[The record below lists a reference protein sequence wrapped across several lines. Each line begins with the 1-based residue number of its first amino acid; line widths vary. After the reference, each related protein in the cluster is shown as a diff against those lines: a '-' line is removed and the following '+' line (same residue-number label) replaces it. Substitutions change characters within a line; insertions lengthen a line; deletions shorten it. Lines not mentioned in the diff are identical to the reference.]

1 MIQSKIRN
9 LSPIRK
15 KKVNDSNLN
24 NNDENTYFENINILG
39 MFDYPN
45 NIYNNTKNYIS
56 NLFTSKVNKKSTVRN
71 LTAIRVG
78 KNKVNFYIGN
88 ENEQINQNRNYE
100 SNNLDYESNNLDYE
114 SNNLNYES
122 NNLNYDSNYYNSNNS
137 DNLSNSDNYNS
148 YSNSDNYNSNS
159 NNYSYSDND
168 NIITEQ
174 INDKYPNTLRLSNKY
189 HNGVSRKDY
198 DMSLF
203 DDYLDENDDLN
214 KNIMDMF
221 NYINNVCSNTKNCI
235 YYSFKRI
242 FD

>member
-1 MIQSKIRN
+1 MIQSKTRN

-15 KKVNDSNLN
+15 KKVNDNNLN
-24 NNDENTYFENINILG
+24 NHDENTYFENINISG
-39 MFDYPN
+39 IFDYPN

-56 NLFTSKVNKKSTVRN
+56 NLFTRKVNKKSTVHN
-71 LTAIRVG
+71 LNPMRVG
-78 KNKVNFYIGN
+78 KKKVKFYIGN

-100 SNNLDYESNNLDYE
+100 PNNLDN
-114 SNNLNYES
+114 
-122 NNLNYDSNYYNSNNS
+122 DSNYYNSNNK
-137 DNLSNSDNYNS
+137 
-148 YSNSDNYNSNS
+148 
-159 NNYSYSDND
+159 
-168 NIITEQ
+168 NIITKQ

-189 HNGVSRKDY
+189 HNSVSSRDY

-214 KNIMDMF
+214 KNLMDMF
-221 NYINNVCSNTKNCI
+221 DYINNVFSNTTNCI